1 MATTFKNKLIT
12 GLGTQLAITA
22 VTASSP
28 TTGSV
33 TLTFAA
39 QLVAPFTVGNNI
51 AVSGVTVSGYNGVYQ
66 VTGCTTTTVTFSNST
81 TSAPIATGGVYGTI
95 TPNGIVSNS
104 SATSTIIGMSLTN
117 TTADIALA
125 TVQIQ
130 DTVATTSA
138 YFLKNVIV
146 PPNQSLRIIN
156 GGEKLIL
163 TASTNVNIYSSVAA
177 SLDLVMSWVEIS

>member
-1 MATTFKNKLIT
+1 
-12 GLGTQLAITA
+12 
-22 VTASSP
+22 
-28 TTGSV
+28 
-33 TLTFAA
+33 
-39 QLVAPFTVGNNI
+39 
-51 AVSGVTVSGYNGVYQ
+51 
-66 VTGCTTTTVTFSNST
+66 
-81 TSAPIATGGVYGTI
+81 
-95 TPNGIVSNS
+95 
-104 SATSTIIGMSLTN
+104 MSLTN